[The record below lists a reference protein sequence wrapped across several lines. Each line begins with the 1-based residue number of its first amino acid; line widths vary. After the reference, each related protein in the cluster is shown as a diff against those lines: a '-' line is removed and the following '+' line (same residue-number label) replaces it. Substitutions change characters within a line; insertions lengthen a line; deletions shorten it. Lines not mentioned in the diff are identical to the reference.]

1 VYEENF
7 ISPDQFIEDDQ
18 DLMRRFQ
25 GGEEEAFQDLFNR
38 YAPRVINFAY
48 RFLHSQA
55 EAEDIAQEVFL
66 RVYKGRERFD
76 RAKPFKPWLFAITSR
91 LISNRLRDA
100 KRHPNITLEPV
111 TKEDETPS
119 MLPIP
124 ETALRP
130 DQEMDRQEKV
140 QAVQAAL
147 LTLPESQRVVVL
159 LARFE
164 EMSYDEIAQATDMS
178 VASVKSLLFR
188 AKQAL
193 KQALIPFLPREKS

>member
-1 VYEENF
+1 M
-7 ISPDQFIEDDQ
+7 S
-18 DLMRRFQ
+18 RFQ
-25 GGEEEAFQDLFNR
+25 GGDEEAFQDLFNR
-38 YAPRVINFAY
+38 YAPRVINFAC

-76 RAKPFKPWLFAITSR
+76 GAKPFRPWLFAITSR
-91 LISNRLRDA
+91 LISNRLRDN
-100 KRHPNITLEPV
+100 KRHPHIPLEPV
-111 TKEDETPS
+111 TNEDETAAI
-119 MLPIP
+119 LPIP

-130 DQEMDRQEKV
+130 DQVMDQQEKI

-147 LTLPESQRVVVL
+147 RALPENQRTVVL

-164 EMSYDEIAQATDMS
+164 EMSYDEIAQATDLS

-188 AKQAL
+188 AKQTL
-193 KQALIPFLPREKS
+193 KQVLIPYLRHKKPS